1 MTKWKMYI
9 LLCNQKTFYTGI
21 TDNINRR
28 IEEHKKG
35 YSLYTKQF
43 SDIQLVHQEEF
54 DKRFQAEYIEQQVK
68 RWTFAKKKAL
78 IEGNINLLQKLSKG
92 I

>member
-35 YSLYTKQF
+35 YSPYTKQF

-54 DKRFQAEYIEQQVK
+54 DKRFQAEYREQQVK